1 MRPLKCLKSE
11 ELLEFVSISK
21 ELSLLSRL
29 STRFHVLTCKK
40 CSVKREEIQ
49 AMWDS
54 YLTPQP
60 DITSSILSVYSRLQ
74 KDETLILKGWKLG
87 ESHARRES
95 WFSYFVNEGWV
106 FRSAVSMGVAAAF
119 AFVIATKLGVNQQ
132 SEVTLPSASLP
143 KSPLA
148 QIRVQEKNRVKVH
161 YMEPELLQTIEF
173 ETTRGAR

>member
-1 MRPLKCLKSE
+1 MRLLKCLKSE
-11 ELLEFVSISK
+11 ELLEYVSIYK
-21 ELSLLSRL
+21 ELSLVSRV
-29 STRFHVLTCKK
+29 STRVHVFSCKS
-40 CSVKREEIQ
+40 CSQKREEIQ

-87 ESHARRES
+87 ETHARKDS
-95 WFSYFVNEGWV
+95 WVDYFLKEGWI
-106 FRSAVSMGVAAAF
+106 FRSAVSMGVAAVF
-119 AFVIATKLGVNQQ
+119 AFVIATKLGFNQP
-132 SEVTLPSASLP
+132 SEVTLPNSSLP

-173 ETTRGAR
+173 ETTRGTR